1 MKSETL
7 SVKTNINKL
16 VFLIEKIPG
25 PQNAKGHYLS
35 FMIKKNTKSV
45 KQSDIITY
53 QLKAFENPN
62 IIDIKSVIIKHPK
75 T

>member
-7 SVKTNINKL
+7 SLKTNINKL
-16 VFLIEKIPG
+16 VFLIEKILD
-25 PQNAKGHYLS
+25 PQNAQGHYLS

-53 QLKAFENPN
+53 QVKAFKNPN